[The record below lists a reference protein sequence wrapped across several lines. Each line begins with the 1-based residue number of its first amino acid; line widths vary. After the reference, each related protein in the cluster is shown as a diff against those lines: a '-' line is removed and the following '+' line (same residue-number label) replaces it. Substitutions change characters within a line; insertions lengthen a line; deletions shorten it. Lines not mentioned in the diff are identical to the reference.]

1 MPRAQRYSRIL
12 QAAKLYSAVDN
23 LIKSITDSTRKG
35 QNVGNGS
42 PRQPSQKLFI
52 DPFNIALATGQVVPA
67 TGAKPSWT
75 TYSASIGN
83 RASATPPTNEDLIVK
98 VSDFTAARVVITTGR
113 STTGVKKVSKVTGL
127 AYLSYGG
134 KSTSLPFGRN
144 AAGDTMQAAFEEIRT
159 RILAATAG
167 AIVTL
172 TPEKF

>member
-35 QNVGNGS
+35 QNVGNGTA
-42 PRQPSQKLFI
+42 RQPSQKLFI
-52 DPFNIALATGQVVPA
+52 DPFNIALAENQVVPA
-67 TGAKPSWT
+67 TGAAPSWT
-75 TYSASIGN
+75 KYAAAIGN
-83 RASATPPTNEDLIVK
+83 RASATAPANENLIVK
-98 VSDFTAARVVITTGR
+98 IADFTAARVVINTGR

-144 AAGDTMQAAFEEIRT
+144 AAADTMAAAFEEIRT
-159 RILAATAG
+159 RVVAATPG